1 MLPRRHTERRL
12 TLGDRQIVTHGLPR
26 RVWQDLYHLFM
37 TASWPAL
44 FGRFAALFV
53 LFNLAFAA
61 LYRLQP
67 GGIANLNPPG
77 YWGYFFFSVETLA
90 TVGYGDMHPQSLFAH
105 ILAAF
110 EIFIGMM
117 SVGLIAGIMFA
128 RFSRPFARFL
138 FADHVVI
145 RPVDGLQTLML
156 RAANA
161 RQNVIMEAH
170 AELRLIRDE
179 RTVEGLPM
187 RRLYDL
193 PLRRSQ
199 HPIFAFG
206 WTLLHVIDE
215 SSPLHGESEH
225 SLMLSRAN
233 LLLSVSG
240 TDESTGQTL
249 MARKH
254 YSSGAIRWNHT
265 FADILTVGPD
275 GTDRFDYTK
284 FHQVEP
290 VILDERDSG

>member
-1 MLPRRHTERRL
+1 M
-12 TLGDRQIVTHGLPR
+12 LGDRQIVTHGLPR
-26 RVWQDLYHLFM
+26 RIRHDLYHLFM
-37 TASWPAL
+37 TVGWLAL
-44 FGRFAALFV
+44 FARFAALFL
-53 LFNLAFAA
+53 LFNLTFAW
-61 LYRLQP
+61 LYELRP

-90 TVGYGDMHPQSLFAH
+90 TVGYGDMHPQTLFAH
-105 ILAAF
+105 VLAAI

-138 FADHVVI
+138 FADQVVI
-145 RPVDGLQTLML
+145 RTVDGLLTLML

-179 RTVEGLPM
+179 RTVEGMPI
-187 RRLYDL
+187 RRIHDL
-193 PLRRSQ
+193 RLRRNQ

-206 WTLLHVIDE
+206 WTLLHIIDE

-233 LLLSVSG
+233 LLLSVAG

-254 YSSGAIRWNHT
+254 YSAAAIRWNHS
-265 FADILTVGPD
+265 FADILTVDPD
-275 GTDRFDYTK
+275 GSDRFDYTK

-290 VILDERDSG
+290 LTIDERDSG

>member
-1 MLPRRHTERRL
+1 L
-12 TLGDRQIVTHGLPR
+12 TLGERQIVTHGLPR
-26 RVWQDLYHLFM
+26 RLWQDLYHLFM

-44 FGRFAALFV
+44 FASFACLFV
-53 LFNLAFAA
+53 LFNLTFAT

-67 GGIANLNPPG
+67 AGIANLNPPG
-77 YWGYFFFSVETLA
+77 YWGLFFFSVETLA
-90 TVGYGDMHPQSLFAH
+90 TVGYGDMHPQTLFAH
-105 ILAAF
+105 IVAAV

-145 RPVDGLQTLML
+145 RPVDGQLTLML

-170 AELRLIRDE
+170 AEVRLIREE
-179 RTVEGLPM
+179 RSTEGIPI
-187 RRLYDL
+187 RRIHDL

-206 WTLLHVIDE
+206 WTLLHVIDDSSALKGETPE
-215 SSPLHGESEH
+215 S
-225 SLMLSRAN
+225 MLASRAT
-233 LLLSVSG
+233 LLLTVTG

-254 YSSGAIRWNHT
+254 YSSGALRWNHT
-265 FADILTVGPD
+265 FADILSIDPD
-275 GTDRFDYTK
+275 GRDHFDYSK
-284 FHQVEP
+284 FHDVQPLALEDP
-290 VILDERDSG
+290 RGE

>member
-1 MLPRRHTERRL
+1 
-12 TLGDRQIVTHGLPR
+12 
-26 RVWQDLYHLFM
+26 M

-44 FGRFAALFV
+44 FSRFAALFV
-53 LFNLAFAA
+53 LFNLTFAT

-67 GGIANLNPPG
+67 GGIANINPPG

-90 TVGYGDMHPQSLFAH
+90 TVGYGDMHPQTLFAH
-105 ILAAF
+105 TLAAI

-145 RPVDGLQTLML
+145 RPVDGLLTLML

-215 SSPLHGESEH
+215 SSPLHGESEQ

-233 LLLSVSG
+233 LLLSVAG

-254 YSSGAIRWNHT
+254 YSSAAIRWNHT
-265 FADILTVGPD
+265 FADILSVEPD
-275 GTDRFDYTK
+275 GSDRFDYTK
-284 FHQVEP
+284 FHVVEP
-290 VILDERDSG
+290 VAVEEQNSG

>member
-1 MLPRRHTERRL
+1 MLGE
-12 TLGDRQIVTHGLPR
+12 RQIVTHGLPR
-26 RVWQDLYHLFM
+26 RRWQDLYHLFM

-44 FGRFAALFV
+44 FGRFAGLFV
-53 LFNLAFAA
+53 LFNLTFAT

-90 TVGYGDMHPQSLFAH
+90 TVGYGDMHPQTLFTH
-105 ILAAF
+105 TLAAI

-138 FADHVVI
+138 FADQVVI
-145 RPVDGLQTLML
+145 RPVDGLLTLML

-187 RRLYDL
+187 RRLFDL

-215 SSPLHGESEH
+215 LSPLYGESEQ
-225 SLMLSRAN
+225 SLMMSRAN
-233 LLLSVSG
+233 LLLSVAG

-254 YSSGAIRWNHT
+254 YGSAAIRWNHT
-265 FADILTVGPD
+265 FADILSVDPD
-275 GTDRFDYTK
+275 GIDRFDYTK

-290 VILDERDSG
+290 LSMDEPESG

>member
-1 MLPRRHTERRL
+1 M
-12 TLGDRQIVTHGLPR
+12 
-26 RVWQDLYHLFM
+26 
-37 TASWPAL
+37 
-44 FGRFAALFV
+44 
-53 LFNLAFAA
+53 
-61 LYRLQP
+61 
-67 GGIANLNPPG
+67 
-77 YWGYFFFSVETLA
+77 VE
-90 TVGYGDMHPQSLFAH
+90 MF
-105 ILAAF
+105 
-110 EIFIGMM
+110 
-117 SVGLIAGIMFA
+117 VGLMMLALVTGIMFA

-138 FADHVVI
+138 FADQVVI
-145 RPVDGLQTLML
+145 RPVDGLLTLML

-179 RTVEGLPM
+179 RTVEGLPL

-215 SSPLHGESEH
+215 LSPLHGESEQ
-225 SLMLSRAN
+225 SLMMSRAN
-233 LLLSVSG
+233 LLLSVAG

-254 YSSGAIRWNHT
+254 YTAATIRWNHT

-275 GTDRFDYTK
+275 GIDRFDYTK
-284 FHQVEP
+284 FHLIEP
-290 VILDERDSG
+290 LAIEEQESG

>member
-1 MLPRRHTERRL
+1 
-12 TLGDRQIVTHGLPR
+12 
-26 RVWQDLYHLFM
+26 
-37 TASWPAL
+37 
-44 FGRFAALFV
+44 
-53 LFNLAFAA
+53 
-61 LYRLQP
+61 
-67 GGIANLNPPG
+67 
-77 YWGYFFFSVETLA
+77 
-90 TVGYGDMHPQSLFAH
+90 MHPQTLFTH
-105 ILAAF
+105 TLAAI

-138 FADHVVI
+138 FADQVVI
-145 RPVDGLQTLML
+145 RPVDGLLTLML

-215 SSPLHGESEH
+215 SSPLHGESEQ
-225 SLMLSRAN
+225 SLMMSRAN
-233 LLLSVSG
+233 LLLSVAG

-249 MARKH
+249 MARQH
-254 YSSGAIRWNHT
+254 YSSAAIRWNHT
-265 FADILTVGPD
+265 FADILTVEPD
-275 GTDRFDYTK
+275 GSDSFDYTK
-284 FHQVEP
+284 FHLVEP
-290 VILDERDSG
+290 MAADEPESG